1 MLWGCD
7 GMFTL
12 KIENRFGDVLEL
24 THNKN
29 YVVTKIDGLNPP
41 KAKINLSDIAG
52 MNGSLFNSAKAE
64 TRNIVLTVLPQN
76 PVERNRLALYKY
88 AQVAQWCKIYYS
100 NGSVDVQ
107 IEGYV
112 ETVEGSLF
120 SRPQSFQISIICPQP
135 YFEGLH
141 EIYNDISSLV
151 ANFEFPFS
159 IDSSGV
165 EFSYVNHDVLS
176 TVTNIGDV
184 ETGLSIYIT
193 ARGEVV
199 NPVIYDAT
207 SGGSI
212 GLNVTLQNRDQV
224 IINTNSGSRSVKLV
238 SGATETNIIDKV
250 DPDPTWFILHPG
262 ENIFSY
268 DADSGV
274 DLMFIVFRHRTK
286 YGGV

>member
-1 MLWGCD
+1 
-7 GMFTL
+7 MFTL

-29 YVVTKIDGLNPP
+29 YVVTKIDGLDPP

-112 ETVEGSLF
+112 ETVEGSIF
-120 SRPQSFQISIICPQP
+120 SRSQSFQISILCPQP

-141 EIYNDISSLV
+141 EIYNDISSLIS
-151 ANFEFPFS
+151 NFEFPFA
-159 IDSSGV
+159 IESSGI
-165 EFSYVNHDVLS
+165 EFSYINHDVLS
-176 TVTNIGDV
+176 TVTNVGDV

-212 GLNVTLQNRDQV
+212 GLNITLQDRDQV
-224 IINTNSGSRSVKLV
+224 IINTNSGSRSVKLIRGV
-238 SGATETNIIDKV
+238 TETNIIDKV
-250 DPDPTWFILHPG
+250 TPNPTWFILNPG

-274 DLMFIVFRHRTK
+274 DLMSIVFRHRTK

>member
-76 PVERNRLALYKY
+76 NVERNRLALYKY

-120 SRPQSFQISIICPQP
+120 SRPQSFQISILCPQP

-151 ANFEFPFS
+151 ANFEFPFA
-159 IDSSGV
+159 IESSGK
-165 EFSYVNHDVLS
+165 EFGYITHDSLS
-176 TVTNIGDV
+176 TLINSGDV
-184 ETGLSIYIT
+184 ETGVSIYIT
-193 ARGEVV
+193 ARGEVI
-199 NPVIYDAT
+199 NPVIYDNY
-207 SGGSI
+207 GGSFK
-212 GLNVTLQNRDQV
+212 LNLTLQTRDQV
-224 IINTNSGSRSVKLV
+224 IVNTNSGERSVKLIRG
-238 SGATETNIIDKV
+238 STETNIIDKV
-250 DPDPTWFILHPG
+250 SPDPTWFILQPG

-268 DADSGV
+268 GADSGS
-274 DLMFIVFRHRTK
+274 DLMSIIFRHRTK
-286 YGGV
+286 FGGV